1 MPGRRHIHLHLTIEP
16 GSTVHVNI
24 GDDGHIT
31 ASVNGEPS
39 TSPAAAS
46 DSASSDGTLTGA
58 RLEAAIQRL
67 GRSGASPN
75 ARAVVEGL
83 RSLEFQFLPVNS
95 TDNYLRAINLRRGTI
110 TVAYLWPTYLEFTPY
125 ALQLAPG
132 LASMP
137 QAQPRGSGVKFPHVE
152 SAEPALN
159 AARLYMEQSSQAG

>member
-1 MPGRRHIHLHLTIEP
+1 MSGNRHIHLHLTIQP
-16 GSTVHVNI
+16 GSTVHVAI

-31 ASVNGEPS
+31 AASVNGEPRS
-39 TSPAAAS
+39 VAAS

-75 ARAVVEGL
+75 ARAIVEGL
-83 RSLEFQFLPVNS
+83 RSLGYQFLQSNK
-95 TDNYLRAINLRRGTI
+95 TDNYLRAIDPRGGT
-110 TVAYLWPTYLEFTPY
+110 TAVAYLWPTYLDFTRY

-137 QAQPRGSGVKFPHVE
+137 EAQPRDSGVKFLHIE
-152 SAEPALN
+152 SVEPALD
-159 AARLYMEQSSQAG
+159 AARLYMEESSKAG